1 MLKMITRLSPSLQ
14 ISHLFHSK
22 VFYSQTHKAFS
33 SLISNIPKKQSNSL
47 LNYSSYSFSK
57 HYRKKN
63 IKDPK
68 NLKEPNKATTKE
80 IYSFLYPY
88 YSTPYAKKI
97 LSLSFLLTALSKG
110 ISTSVNS
117 SYNTI

>member
-14 ISHLFHSK
+14 IAQLFQSQ
-22 VFYSQTHKAFS
+22 VFYSHTQKAFS
-33 SLISNIPKKQSNSL
+33 SIMSNLPKHNHSIINV
-47 LNYSSYSFSK
+47 SSFSFSK
-57 HYRKKN
+57 HYRKKT
-63 IKDPK
+63 IKNPK

-110 ISTSVNS
+110 INTSVN
-117 SYNTI
+117 NHL

>member
-1 MLKMITRLSPSLQ
+1 MLKMITKLSPSLQ
-14 ISHLFHSK
+14 ITHLFQSK
-22 VFYSQTHKAFS
+22 LFYSQTHKAFS
-33 SLISNIPKKQSNSL
+33 SLFSNIPKEHNNSL
-47 LNYSSYSFSK
+47 IKCSSFSFSK

-63 IKDPK
+63 TKDPK